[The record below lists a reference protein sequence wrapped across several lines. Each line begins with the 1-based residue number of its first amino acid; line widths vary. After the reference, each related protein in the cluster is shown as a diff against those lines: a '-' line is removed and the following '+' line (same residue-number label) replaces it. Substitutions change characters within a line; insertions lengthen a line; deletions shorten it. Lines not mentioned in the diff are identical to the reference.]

1 MNRKPEALIFDF
13 DGVVADTEPLYWK
26 AWATILAM
34 HGIEFSWEDRF
45 MLAPHARPGNNPPA
59 PSAGTAANS
68 TASVAPSRRAASEA
82 ECRQH
87 RRRVSRDGCRD
98 FHLIDGKPGIL
109 QPVAGEDTDHS
120 GAFRHS
126 ELQQTG
132 HRRSRSG
139 LAED

>member
-1 MNRKPEALIFDF
+1 MEGADRKLRRFPPALS
-13 DGVVADTEPLYWK
+13 GCPSK
-26 AWATILAM
+26 ALW
-34 HGIEFSWEDRF
+34 GRPRDDEEDRF

-59 PSAGTAANS
+59 PSAGTAANC